1 MLQILSARCYN
12 GMVAATT
19 IIDSAQT
26 AFERLFAAE
35 YARVASIAYRITRDA
50 ADAEDVAQDVFAR
63 FAGSHNAHAGT
74 ARGWLYKA
82 AVHTALNVVRTRR
95 RRAERE
101 AREFRLQRPLE
112 ALRSH
117 SADPLGVVERGAEAA
132 MVRAALLRLRPH
144 EAELLALRYAGLS
157 YREVAE
163 ALNIDAAQ
171 VGMRLSRAERALK
184 REIERE
190 TSG

>member
-1 MLQILSARCYN
+1 
-12 GMVAATT
+12 MVAATT
-19 IIDSAQT
+19 LIDSAQT
-26 AFERLFAAE
+26 AFERLFESE
-35 YARVASIAYRITRDA
+35 YARVASIAYRVTRDA
-50 ADAEDVAQDVFAR
+50 DDAEDVAQDVFAR
-63 FAGSHNAHAGT
+63 FVRSHHVHAES
-74 ARGWLYKA
+74 ARGWLYQA

-101 AREFRLQRPLE
+101 LRGFRLQRPLE

-117 SADPLGVVERGAEAA
+117 GADPLGIVERRAEAA
-132 MVRAALLRLRPH
+132 MVRAALLRVKPQD
-144 EAELLALRYAGLS
+144 AELLALRYAGLS

-171 VGMRLSRAERALK
+171 IGTRLSRAERALK

-190 TSG
+190 TSR